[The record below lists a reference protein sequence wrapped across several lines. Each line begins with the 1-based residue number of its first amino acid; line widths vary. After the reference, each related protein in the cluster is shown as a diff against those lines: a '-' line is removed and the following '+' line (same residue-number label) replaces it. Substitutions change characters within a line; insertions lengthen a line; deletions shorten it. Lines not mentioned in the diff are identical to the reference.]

1 MSRVG
6 KKPVVLPESVKI
18 ELIGENNLKITGPLG
33 FVFLPI
39 FNFLSLDKVN
49 NEIIL
54 TLNSQFS
61 SSKLELSKF
70 GLFRSLLNN
79 AVLGVS
85 TGFVKEIELEG
96 IGYRVQLNGDTLHF
110 SLGYSHPVIFN
121 CPQGISFEVE
131 SQTKLKVKGIDK
143 ELVGRV
149 SSQIKLLRRKDSY
162 KAKGL
167 HFLGDPRKKKPG
179 KSVKK

>member
-6 KKPVVLPESVKI
+6 KKPILIPDSVKV
-18 ELIGENNLKITGPLG
+18 EFLEDNKLKVSGPLG
-33 FVFLPI
+33 VFFLPI
-39 FNFLSLDKVN
+39 FSFLSFDKIN

-54 TLNSQFS
+54 TLKNKISP
-61 SSKLELSKF
+61 SKLESSKF

-79 AVLGVS
+79 AILGVN
-85 TGFVKEIELEG
+85 TGFTKEIELEG
-96 IGYRVQLNGDTLHF
+96 IGYRVQLNGNNLHF

-131 SQTKLKVKGIDK
+131 SQTRFKVKGIDK

-149 SSQIKLLRRKDSY
+149 SSQIKLLRKKDAY

-167 HFLGDPRKKKPG
+167 HFSGEPKKKKPG

>member
-6 KKPVVLPESVKI
+6 KKPVLLPESVKL
-18 ELIGENNLKITGPLG
+18 ELLEKNNLKISGPLG
-33 FVFLPI
+33 VLLLPM
-39 FNFLSLDKVN
+39 FNFLSVDRID

-54 TLNSQFS
+54 VLNGQAPP
-61 SSKLELSKF
+61 SKSELSKF

-85 TGFVKEIELEG
+85 TGFIKEIELEG
-96 IGYRVQLNGDTLHF
+96 IGYRVQANGDSLHF

-143 ELVGRV
+143 ELVGRI
-149 SSQIKLLRRKDSY
+149 SSQIKLLRKKDSY

-167 HFLGDPRKKKPG
+167 HFLGEIRKKKPG

>member
-6 KKPVVLPESVKI
+6 KKPVLLPDSVKL
-18 ELIGENNLKITGPLG
+18 ELIENDNLKISGPLG
-33 FVFLPI
+33 TIFLPV
-39 FNFLSLDKVN
+39 FNFLSLDNIN
-49 NEIIL
+49 NEIFL
-54 TLNSQFS
+54 TLKNQDFY
-61 SSKLELSKF
+61 SKLELSKF

-85 TGFVKEIELEG
+85 SGFIKEIELEG
-96 IGYRVQLNGDTLHF
+96 IGYRVQLNGNNLHF
-110 SLGYSHPVIFN
+110 SLGYSHPVIFD
-121 CPQGISFEVE
+121 CPKGISFEVE

-149 SSQIKLLRRKDSY
+149 SSQIKLLRKKDSY

-167 HFLGDPRKKKPG
+167 HFLGDSRKKKPG